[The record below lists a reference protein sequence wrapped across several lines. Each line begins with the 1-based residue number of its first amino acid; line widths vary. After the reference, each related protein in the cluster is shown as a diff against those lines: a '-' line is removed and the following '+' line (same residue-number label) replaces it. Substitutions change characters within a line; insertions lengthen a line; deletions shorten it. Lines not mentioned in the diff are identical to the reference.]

1 MEASDTE
8 PVLASAYDIAP
19 TGDTILVVG
28 KKETRLRV
36 HSLCLR
42 TASTVFDAMFGPH
55 FLEGQTS
62 DGVLP
67 KVIPMPDDDARALI
81 TICSV
86 IHHRNDI
93 FPDVLQ
99 PTDLADVALAADK
112 YDCVLAL
119 KYAMYQ
125 WLDFKDRSTFAG
137 TFASLGNLLIAAYV
151 FDNSNAFQRTTQRLI
166 TGFSHSYHW
175 LIKGKCDDLIP
186 WSIYRKCIPFLVK
199 SFLLLTMLLESLE
212 TVRTRTRLGIQDVL
226 LTEMVDCCHHPNNK
240 HHAQET
246 IGQVF
251 RSYSAFWGA
260 RLFKMSIQDALDEA
274 RGMVYPGSRL
284 NHEGGAACKYDQEQ
298 AMLDRYSKL
307 QELDESA
314 GLCLRCVRSGNTDAD
329 FPCNLSH

>member
-1 MEASDTE
+1 MEASE
-8 PVLASAYDIAP
+8 AECVLAEAYDIAP

-36 HSLCLR
+36 HSLCMR

-55 FLEGQTS
+55 FFEGQSS

-67 KVIPMPDDDARALI
+67 KETPMPDDDAKALI
-81 TICSV
+81 TICNV
-86 IHHRNDI
+86 IHHRNDML
-93 FPDVLQ
+93 PDVLQ
-99 PTDLADVALAADK
+99 PTELADVALAADK

-119 KYAMYQ
+119 KYAMNQ
-125 WLDFKDRSTFAG
+125 WLDFNERI

-151 FDNSNAFQRTTQRLI
+151 FDNSNAFQRVTERLI

-175 LIKGKCDDLIP
+175 LFNEKCDGLVP

-199 SFLLLTMLLESLE
+199 SFLLLTLLLDSLE
-212 TVRTRTRLGIQDVL
+212 IVRTRTRIGVQEVL
-226 LTEMVDCCHHPNNK
+226 LKEMVDCCHHPSNK
-240 HHAQET
+240 YHAQET

-251 RSYSAFWGA
+251 RSYGDFWGA
-260 RLFKMSIQDALDEA
+260 WLFKMSIEDALDRA
-274 RGMVYPGSRL
+274 RCMVHPGSRL
-284 NHEGGAACKYDQEQ
+284 NHEENFVCKYDKEQ
-298 AMLDRYSKL
+298 AMEERYSKL

-329 FPCNLSH
+329 FPCKLNH